1 MYIVLAGEMMV
12 SAQLFII
19 RNLHSTIIVK
29 GYYPALKDGLKV
41 LKEIA
46 EPLNFNDDEAVQKA
60 LFCCVGTKFAT
71 QWKNMVVDLAIKAIR
86 VVLSGS
92 CL

>member
-60 LFCCVGTKFAT
+60 FFCCAGTKFASR
-71 QWKNMVVDLAIKAIR
+71 WKNMVVDLAIKATR
-86 VVLSGS
+86 VVISGS
-92 CL
+92 CP